1 MTFTTGNILLI
12 GAILLMAGILI
23 QKPGYRFGIPALLLF
38 LVVGMVFGCDGLGVE
53 FNDVRGAQFVGM
65 VALSIILFAGG
76 LGTRIKDIRPVFVPG
91 IVLSTVGVLLT
102 TIITGVFVWWIS
114 GFSWTSIHFA
124 ILPSMLL
131 AATMSSTDSASVF
144 GILGAHKIN
153 LKHSLRPTLELESGS
168 NDPMA
173 YLITTMLVDVLVSGD
188 SFTTVSLVRMFLVQ
202 FSVGSLLGYAFG
214 RLGVWMLNR
223 LNLDNRALYPIMAVA
238 ICFLTFSLTD
248 SLGGNGY
255 LAIYVT
261 GIVIGNEKI
270 SFRRETITFI
280 DGLSW
285 LCQIVM
291 FLMLGLL
298 VNPFEMWQV
307 AGMALLIGVF
317 MIMVARPVSV
327 FLSLIPFKNIPFKA
341 KVFTSWVGLR
351 GAVPILFATYPVVAG
366 LEDHYTI
373 FNIVFFITILSL
385 LVQGTTITSIAQWL
399 NLDEPLANDVSDFGV
414 EIPED
419 SGSSLKELD
428 VTADML
434 QRGCLV
440 RDLRLPQGQLVMMV
454 KRDKDLLVPNGQLK
468 LHEGDR
474 LLIIR
479 EQREDAKP
487 TMQ

>member
-12 GAILLMAGILI
+12 GAVLLMAGILI

-38 LVVGMVFGCDGLGVE
+38 LVVGMIFGCDGLGVQ
-53 FNDVRGAQFVGM
+53 FDDVRGAQFVGM
-65 VALSIILFAGG
+65 VSLSIILFAGG
-76 LGTRIKDIRPVFVPG
+76 LGTRIKDIKPILAPG

-102 TIITGVFVWWIS
+102 TAITGIFVWWIS
-114 GFSWTSIHFA
+114 GLSWTSIHFA
-124 ILPSMLL
+124 LLPSMLL

-144 GILGAHKIN
+144 GILGAQKMN
-153 LKHSLRPTLELESGS
+153 LKHNLRPTLELESGS

-173 YLITTMLVDVLVSGD
+173 YLITTMLVDVLVTGD
-188 SFTTVSLVRMFLVQ
+188 SVTVVSLLRIFLVQ
-202 FSVGSLLGYAFG
+202 FVLGALLGFAFG

-248 SLGGNGY
+248 TLGGNGY

-261 GIVIGNEKI
+261 GIVIGNEKV

-298 VNPFEMWQV
+298 VNPLEMWQV
-307 AGMALLIGVF
+307 AGMALLIGLF
-317 MIMVARPVSV
+317 MIVVARPISV
-327 FLSLIPFKNIPFKA
+327 FFSLIPFSNIPFRG
-341 KVFTSWVGLR
+341 KVFISWVGLR

-385 LVQGTTITSIAQWL
+385 LVQGTTITSMAQYL
-399 NLDEPLANDVSDFGV
+399 KLSEPLLNDVSDFGV

-419 SGSSLKELD
+419 SGSSLKDLY
-428 VTADML
+428 VTSTML
-434 QRGCLV
+434 EKGSFV
-440 RDLRLPQGQLVMMV
+440 RDLHLPQGQLVIMV
-454 KRDKDLLVPNGQLK
+454 KRDNELLVPNGQLE
-468 LHEGDR
+468 LREGDH
-474 LLIIR
+474 LLIIQ
-479 EQREDAKP
+479 ETKQ
-487 TMQ
+487 

>member
-1 MTFTTGNILLI
+1 MIFTTGNILLI
-12 GAILLMAGILI
+12 GAVLLMAGILI

-38 LVVGMVFGCDGLGVE
+38 LVVGMIFGCDGLGVQ
-53 FNDVRGAQFVGM
+53 FDDVRGAQFVGM
-65 VALSIILFAGG
+65 VSLSIILFAGG
-76 LGTRIKDIRPVFVPG
+76 LGTRIKDIKPILAPG
-91 IVLSTVGVLLT
+91 IVLSTAGVLLT
-102 TIITGVFVWWIS
+102 TAITGIFVWWIS
-114 GFSWTSIHFA
+114 GLSWTSIHFA
-124 ILPSMLL
+124 LLPSMLL

-144 GILGAHKIN
+144 GILGAQKMN
-153 LKHSLRPTLELESGS
+153 LKHNLRPTLELESGS

-173 YLITTMLVDVLVSGD
+173 YLITTMLVDVLVTGD
-188 SFTTVSLVRMFLVQ
+188 SVTVVSLLRIFLVQ
-202 FSVGSLLGYAFG
+202 FVLGALLGFAFG

-248 SLGGNGY
+248 TFGGNGY

-261 GIVIGNEKI
+261 GIVIGNEKV

-298 VNPFEMWQV
+298 VNPLEMWQV
-307 AGMALLIGVF
+307 AGMALLIGLF
-317 MIMVARPVSV
+317 MIVVARPISV
-327 FLSLIPFKNIPFKA
+327 FLSLIPFKNIPFKGKA
-341 KVFTSWVGLR
+341 FISWVGLR

-385 LVQGTTITSIAQWL
+385 LVQGTTITSMAQYL
-399 NLDEPLANDVSDFGV
+399 KLSEPLLNDVSDFGV

-419 SGSSLKELD
+419 SGSSLKDLY
-428 VTADML
+428 VTATML
-434 QRGCLV
+434 EKGCFV
-440 RDLRLPQGQLVMMV
+440 RDLHLPQGQLVMMV
-454 KRDKDLLVPNGQLK
+454 KRDKELLVPNGQLE
-468 LHEGDR
+468 LLEGDH
-474 LLIIR
+474 LLIIQ
-479 EQREDAKP
+479 EKKDNSDK
-487 TMQ
+487 

>member
-12 GAILLMAGILI
+12 GAVLLMAGILI

-38 LVVGMVFGCDGLGVE
+38 LVVGMIFGCDGLGVQ
-53 FNDVRGAQFVGM
+53 FDDVRGAQFVGM
-65 VALSIILFAGG
+65 MSLSIILFAGG
-76 LGTRIKDIRPVFVPG
+76 LGTRIKDIKPILAPG

-102 TIITGVFVWWIS
+102 TAITGIFVWWIS
-114 GFSWTSIHFA
+114 GLSWTSIHFA
-124 ILPSMLL
+124 LLPSMLL

-144 GILGAHKIN
+144 GILGAQKMN
-153 LKHSLRPTLELESGS
+153 LKHNLRPTLELESGS

-173 YLITTMLVDVLVSGD
+173 YLITAMLVDVLVTGD
-188 SFTTVSLVRMFLVQ
+188 SVTVVSLLRIFLVQ
-202 FSVGSLLGYAFG
+202 FVLGALLGFAFG

-248 SLGGNGY
+248 TLGGNGY

-261 GIVIGNEKI
+261 GIVIGNEKV

-298 VNPFEMWQV
+298 VNPLEMWQV
-307 AGMALLIGVF
+307 AGMALLIGLFIIV
-317 MIMVARPVSV
+317 VARPISV
-327 FLSLIPFKNIPFKA
+327 FFSLIPFSNIPFKG
-341 KVFTSWVGLR
+341 KVFISWVGLR

-366 LEDHYTI
+366 LEDHHTI

-385 LVQGTTITSIAQWL
+385 LVQGTTIKSMAQYL
-399 NLDEPLANDVSDFGV
+399 KLSEPLLNDVSDFGV

-419 SGSSLKELD
+419 SGSSLKDLY
-428 VTADML
+428 VTSTML
-434 QRGCLV
+434 EKGSFV
-440 RDLRLPQGQLVMMV
+440 RDLHLPQGQLVMMV
-454 KRDKDLLVPNGQLK
+454 KRDNELLVPNGQLE
-468 LHEGDR
+468 LREGDH
-474 LLIIR
+474 LLIIQ
-479 EQREDAKP
+479 ETKQ
-487 TMQ
+487 

>member
-12 GAILLMAGILI
+12 GAVLLMAGILI

-38 LVVGMVFGCDGLGVE
+38 LVVGMIFGCDGLGVQ
-53 FNDVRGAQFVGM
+53 FDDVRGAQFVGM
-65 VALSIILFAGG
+65 VSLSIILFAGG
-76 LGTRIKDIRPVFVPG
+76 LGTRIKDIKPILAPG

-102 TIITGVFVWWIS
+102 TAITGIFVWWIS
-114 GFSWTSIHFA
+114 GLSWTSIHFA
-124 ILPSMLL
+124 LLPSMLL

-144 GILGAHKIN
+144 GILGAQKMN
-153 LKHSLRPTLELESGS
+153 LKHNLRPTLELESGS

-173 YLITTMLVDVLVSGD
+173 YLITTMLVDVLVTGD
-188 SFTTVSLVRMFLVQ
+188 SVTVVSLLRIFLVQ
-202 FSVGSLLGYAFG
+202 FVLGALLGFAFG

-248 SLGGNGY
+248 TLGGNGY

-261 GIVIGNEKI
+261 GIVIGNEKV

-298 VNPFEMWQV
+298 VNPLEMWQV
-307 AGMALLIGVF
+307 AGMALLIGLF
-317 MIMVARPVSV
+317 MIVVARPISV
-327 FLSLIPFKNIPFKA
+327 FFSLIPFSNIPFKG
-341 KVFTSWVGLR
+341 KVFISWVGLR

-366 LEDHYTI
+366 LEDHHTI

-385 LVQGTTITSIAQWL
+385 LVQGTTIKSMAQYL
-399 NLDEPLANDVSDFGV
+399 KLSEPLLNDVSDFGV

-419 SGSSLKELD
+419 SGSSLKDLY
-428 VTADML
+428 VTSTML
-434 QRGCLV
+434 EKGSFV
-440 RDLRLPQGQLVMMV
+440 RDLHLPQGQLVMMV
-454 KRDKDLLVPNGQLK
+454 KRDNELLVPNGQLE
-468 LHEGDR
+468 LREGDH
-474 LLIIR
+474 LLIIQ
-479 EQREDAKP
+479 ETKQ
-487 TMQ
+487 

>member
-12 GAILLMAGILI
+12 GAVLLMAGILI

-38 LVVGMVFGCDGLGVE
+38 LVVGMIFGCDGLGVQ
-53 FNDVRGAQFVGM
+53 FDDVRGAQFVGM
-65 VALSIILFAGG
+65 VSLSIILFAGG
-76 LGTRIKDIRPVFVPG
+76 LGTRIKDIKPILAPG

-102 TIITGVFVWWIS
+102 TAITGIFVWWIS
-114 GFSWTSIHFA
+114 GLSWTSIHFA
-124 ILPSMLL
+124 LLPSMLL

-144 GILGAHKIN
+144 GILGAQKMN
-153 LKHSLRPTLELESGS
+153 LKHNLRPTLELESGS

-173 YLITTMLVDVLVSGD
+173 YLITTMLVDVLVTGD
-188 SFTTVSLVRMFLVQ
+188 SVTVVSLLRIFLVQ
-202 FSVGSLLGYAFG
+202 FVLGALLGFAFG

-248 SLGGNGY
+248 TLGGNGY

-261 GIVIGNEKI
+261 GIVIGNEKV

-298 VNPFEMWQV
+298 VNPLEMWQV
-307 AGMALLIGVF
+307 AGMALLIGLF
-317 MIMVARPVSV
+317 MIVVARPISV
-327 FLSLIPFKNIPFKA
+327 FFSLIPFKNIPFKG
-341 KVFTSWVGLR
+341 KVFISWVGLR

-385 LVQGTTITSIAQWL
+385 LVQGTTITSMAQYL
-399 NLDEPLANDVSDFGV
+399 KLSEPLLNDVSDFGV

-419 SGSSLKELD
+419 SGSSLKDLY
-428 VTADML
+428 VTATML
-434 QRGCLV
+434 EKGSFV
-440 RDLRLPQGQLVMMV
+440 RDLHLPQGQLVMMV
-454 KRDKDLLVPNGQLK
+454 KRDKELLVPNGQLE
-468 LHEGDR
+468 LLEGDH
-474 LLIIR
+474 LLIIQ
-479 EQREDAKP
+479 ETKQ
-487 TMQ
+487 

>member
-1 MTFTTGNILLI
+1 MIFTTGNILLI
-12 GAILLMAGILI
+12 GAVLLMAGILI

-38 LVVGMVFGCDGLGVE
+38 LVVGMIFGCDGLGVQ
-53 FNDVRGAQFVGM
+53 FDDVRGAQFVGM
-65 VALSIILFAGG
+65 VSLSIILFAGG
-76 LGTRIKDIRPVFVPG
+76 LGTRIKDIKPILAPG
-91 IVLSTVGVLLT
+91 IVLSTAGVLLT
-102 TIITGVFVWWIS
+102 TAITGIFVWWIS
-114 GFSWTSIHFA
+114 GLSWTSIHFA
-124 ILPSMLL
+124 LLPSMLL

-144 GILGAHKIN
+144 GILGAQKMN
-153 LKHSLRPTLELESGS
+153 LKHNLRPTLELESGS

-173 YLITTMLVDVLVSGD
+173 YLITTMLVDVLVTGD
-188 SFTTVSLVRMFLVQ
+188 SVTVVSLLRIFLVQ
-202 FSVGSLLGYAFG
+202 FVLGALLGFAFG

-248 SLGGNGY
+248 TLGGNGY

-261 GIVIGNEKI
+261 GIVIGNEKV

-298 VNPFEMWQV
+298 VNPLEMWQV
-307 AGMALLIGVF
+307 AGMALLIGLF
-317 MIMVARPVSV
+317 MIVVARPISV
-327 FLSLIPFKNIPFKA
+327 FLSLIPFKNIPFKGKA
-341 KVFTSWVGLR
+341 FISWVGLR

-385 LVQGTTITSIAQWL
+385 LVQGTTITSMAQYL
-399 NLDEPLANDVSDFGV
+399 KLSEPLLNDVSDFGV

-419 SGSSLKELD
+419 SGSSLKDLY
-428 VTADML
+428 VTATML
-434 QRGCLV
+434 EKGCFV
-440 RDLRLPQGQLVMMV
+440 RDLHLPQGQLVMMV
-454 KRDKDLLVPNGQLK
+454 KRDNELLVPNGQLE
-468 LHEGDR
+468 LLEGDH
-474 LLIIR
+474 LLIIQ
-479 EQREDAKP
+479 EKKDNSDK
-487 TMQ
+487 

>member
-12 GAILLMAGILI
+12 GAVLLMAGILI

-38 LVVGMVFGCDGLGVE
+38 LVVGMIFGCDGLGVQ
-53 FNDVRGAQFVGM
+53 FDDVRGAQFVGM
-65 VALSIILFAGG
+65 VSLSIILFAGG
-76 LGTRIKDIRPVFVPG
+76 LGTRIKDIKPILAPG

-102 TIITGVFVWWIS
+102 TAITGIFVWWIS
-114 GFSWTSIHFA
+114 GLSWTSIHFA
-124 ILPSMLL
+124 LLPSMLL

-144 GILGAHKIN
+144 GILGAQKMN
-153 LKHSLRPTLELESGS
+153 LKHNLRPTLELESGS

-173 YLITTMLVDVLVSGD
+173 YLITTMLVDVLVTGD
-188 SFTTVSLVRMFLVQ
+188 SVTVVSLLRIFLVQ
-202 FSVGSLLGYAFG
+202 FVLGALLGFAFG

-248 SLGGNGY
+248 TLGGNGY

-261 GIVIGNEKI
+261 GIVIGNEKV

-298 VNPFEMWQV
+298 VNPLEMWQV
-307 AGMALLIGVF
+307 AGMALLIGLF
-317 MIMVARPVSV
+317 MIVVARPISV
-327 FLSLIPFKNIPFKA
+327 FFSLIPFSNIPFKG
-341 KVFTSWVGLR
+341 KVFISWVGLR

-366 LEDHYTI
+366 LEDHHTI

-385 LVQGTTITSIAQWL
+385 LDQGTTIKSMAQYL
-399 NLDEPLANDVSDFGV
+399 KLSEPLLNAVSDFGV

-419 SGSSLKELD
+419 SGSSLKDLY
-428 VTADML
+428 VTATML
-434 QRGCLV
+434 EKGCFV
-440 RDLRLPQGQLVMMV
+440 RDLHLPQGQLVMMV
-454 KRDKDLLVPNGQLK
+454 KRDNELLVPNGQLE
-468 LHEGDR
+468 LREGDH
-474 LLIIR
+474 LLIIQ
-479 EQREDAKP
+479 ETKQ
-487 TMQ
+487 

>member
-12 GAILLMAGILI
+12 GAVLLMAGILI

-38 LVVGMVFGCDGLGVE
+38 LVVGMIFGCDGLGVQ
-53 FNDVRGAQFVGM
+53 FDDVRGAQFVGM
-65 VALSIILFAGG
+65 VSLSIILFAGG
-76 LGTRIKDIRPVFVPG
+76 LGTRIKDIKPILAPG

-102 TIITGVFVWWIS
+102 TAITGIFVWWIS
-114 GFSWTSIHFA
+114 GLSWTSIHFA
-124 ILPSMLL
+124 LLPSMLL

-144 GILGAHKIN
+144 GILGAQKMN
-153 LKHSLRPTLELESGS
+153 LKHNLRPTLELESGS

-173 YLITTMLVDVLVSGD
+173 YLITTMLVDVLVTGD
-188 SFTTVSLVRMFLVQ
+188 SVTVVSLLRIFLVQ
-202 FSVGSLLGYAFG
+202 FVLGALLGFAFG

-248 SLGGNGY
+248 TLGGNGY

-261 GIVIGNEKI
+261 GIVIGNEKV

-298 VNPFEMWQV
+298 VNPLEMWQV
-307 AGMALLIGVF
+307 AGMALLIGLF
-317 MIMVARPVSV
+317 MIVVARPISV
-327 FLSLIPFKNIPFKA
+327 FFSLIPFSNIPFKG
-341 KVFTSWVGLR
+341 KVFISWVGLR

-366 LEDHYTI
+366 LEDHHTI

-385 LVQGTTITSIAQWL
+385 LVQGTTITSMAQYL
-399 NLDEPLANDVSDFGV
+399 KLSEPLLNDVSDFGV

-419 SGSSLKELD
+419 SGSSLKDLY
-428 VTADML
+428 VTATML
-434 QRGCLV
+434 EKGSFV
-440 RDLRLPQGQLVMMV
+440 RDLHLPQGQLVMMV
-454 KRDKDLLVPNGQLK
+454 KRDNELLVPNGQLE
-468 LHEGDR
+468 LREGDH
-474 LLIIR
+474 LLIIQ
-479 EQREDAKP
+479 ETKQ
-487 TMQ
+487 

>member
-1 MTFTTGNILLI
+1 MIFTTGNILLI
-12 GAILLMAGILI
+12 GAVLLMAGILI

-38 LVVGMVFGCDGLGVE
+38 LVVGMIFGCDGLGVQ
-53 FNDVRGAQFVGM
+53 FDDVRGAQFVGM
-65 VALSIILFAGG
+65 VSLSIILFAGG
-76 LGTRIKDIRPVFVPG
+76 LGTRIKDIKPILAPG
-91 IVLSTVGVLLT
+91 IVLSTAGVLLT
-102 TIITGVFVWWIS
+102 TAITGIFVWWIS
-114 GFSWTSIHFA
+114 GLSWTSIHFA
-124 ILPSMLL
+124 LLPSMLL

-144 GILGAHKIN
+144 GILGAQKMN
-153 LKHSLRPTLELESGS
+153 LKHNLRPTLELESGS

-173 YLITTMLVDVLVSGD
+173 YLITTMLVDVLVIGD
-188 SFTTVSLVRMFLVQ
+188 SVTVVSLLRIFLVQ
-202 FSVGSLLGYAFG
+202 FVLGALLGFAFG

-248 SLGGNGY
+248 TLGGNGY

-261 GIVIGNEKI
+261 GIVIGNEKV

-298 VNPFEMWQV
+298 VNPLEMWQV
-307 AGMALLIGVF
+307 AGMALLIGLF
-317 MIMVARPVSV
+317 MIVVARPISV
-327 FLSLIPFKNIPFKA
+327 FFSLIPFKNIPFKGKA
-341 KVFTSWVGLR
+341 FISWVGLR

-385 LVQGTTITSIAQWL
+385 LVQGTTITSMAQYL
-399 NLDEPLANDVSDFGV
+399 KLSEPLLNDVSDFGV

-419 SGSSLKELD
+419 SGSSLKDLY
-428 VTADML
+428 VTATML
-434 QRGCLV
+434 EKGCFV
-440 RDLRLPQGQLVMMV
+440 RDLHLPQGQLVMMV
-454 KRDKDLLVPNGQLK
+454 KRDKELLVPNGQLE
-468 LHEGDR
+468 LLEGDH
-474 LLIIR
+474 LLIIQ
-479 EQREDAKP
+479 EKKDNSDK
-487 TMQ
+487 

>member
-1 MTFTTGNILLI
+1 MIFTTGNILLI
-12 GAILLMAGILI
+12 GAVLLMAGILI

-38 LVVGMVFGCDGLGVE
+38 LVVGMIFGCDGLGVQ
-53 FNDVRGAQFVGM
+53 FDDVRGAQFVGM
-65 VALSIILFAGG
+65 VSLSIILFAGG
-76 LGTRIKDIRPVFVPG
+76 LGTRIKDIKPILAPG

-102 TIITGVFVWWIS
+102 TAITGIFVWWIS
-114 GFSWTSIHFA
+114 GLSWTSIHFA
-124 ILPSMLL
+124 LLPSILL

-144 GILGAHKIN
+144 GILGAQKMN
-153 LKHSLRPTLELESGS
+153 LKHNLRPTLELESGS

-173 YLITTMLVDVLVSGD
+173 YLITTMLVDVLVTGD
-188 SFTTVSLVRMFLVQ
+188 SVTVVSLLRIFLVQ
-202 FSVGSLLGYAFG
+202 FVLGALLGFAFG

-248 SLGGNGY
+248 TLGGNGY

-261 GIVIGNEKI
+261 GIVIGNEKV

-298 VNPFEMWQV
+298 VNPLEMWQV
-307 AGMALLIGVF
+307 AGMALLIGLF
-317 MIMVARPVSV
+317 MIVVARPISV
-327 FLSLIPFKNIPFKA
+327 FFSLIPFSNIPFKG
-341 KVFTSWVGLR
+341 KVFISWVGLR

-366 LEDHYTI
+366 LEDHHTI

-385 LVQGTTITSIAQWL
+385 LVQGTTITSMAQYL
-399 NLDEPLANDVSDFGV
+399 KLSEPLLNDVSDFGV

-419 SGSSLKELD
+419 SGSSLKDLY
-428 VTADML
+428 VTSTML
-434 QRGCLV
+434 EKGSFV
-440 RDLRLPQGQLVMMV
+440 RDLHLPQGQLVMMV
-454 KRDKDLLVPNGQLK
+454 KRDNELLVPNGQLE
-468 LHEGDR
+468 LREGDH
-474 LLIIR
+474 LLIIQ
-479 EQREDAKP
+479 ETKQ
-487 TMQ
+487 

>member
-12 GAILLMAGILI
+12 GAVLLMAGILI

-38 LVVGMVFGCDGLGVE
+38 LVVGMIFGCDGLGVQ
-53 FNDVRGAQFVGM
+53 FDDVRGAQFVGM
-65 VALSIILFAGG
+65 VSLSIILFAGG
-76 LGTRIKDIRPVFVPG
+76 LGTRIKDIKPILAPG

-102 TIITGVFVWWIS
+102 TAITGIFVWWIS
-114 GFSWTSIHFA
+114 GLSWTSIHFA
-124 ILPSMLL
+124 LLPSMLL

-144 GILGAHKIN
+144 GILGAQKMN
-153 LKHSLRPTLELESGS
+153 LKHNLRPTLELESGS

-173 YLITTMLVDVLVSGD
+173 YLITTMLVDVLVTGD
-188 SFTTVSLVRMFLVQ
+188 SVTVVSLLRIFLVQ
-202 FSVGSLLGYAFG
+202 FVLGALLGFAFG

-248 SLGGNGY
+248 TLGGNGY

-261 GIVIGNEKI
+261 GIVIGNEKV

-298 VNPFEMWQV
+298 VNPLEMWQV
-307 AGMALLIGVF
+307 AGMALLIGLF
-317 MIMVARPVSV
+317 MIVVARPISV
-327 FLSLIPFKNIPFKA
+327 FFSLIPFSNIPFKG
-341 KVFTSWVGLR
+341 KVFISWVGLR

-366 LEDHYTI
+366 LEDHHTI

-385 LVQGTTITSIAQWL
+385 LVQGTTIKSMAQYL
-399 NLDEPLANDVSDFGV
+399 KLSEPLLNDVSDFGV

-419 SGSSLKELD
+419 SGSSLKDLY
-428 VTADML
+428 VTATML
-434 QRGCLV
+434 EKGCFV
-440 RDLRLPQGQLVMMV
+440 RDLHLPQGQLVMMV
-454 KRDKDLLVPNGQLK
+454 KRDNELLVPNGQLE
-468 LHEGDR
+468 LREGDH
-474 LLIIR
+474 LLIIQ
-479 EQREDAKP
+479 ETKQ
-487 TMQ
+487 

>member
-12 GAILLMAGILI
+12 GAVLLMAGILI

-38 LVVGMVFGCDGLGVE
+38 LVVGMIFGCDGLGVQ
-53 FNDVRGAQFVGM
+53 FDDVRGAQFVGM
-65 VALSIILFAGG
+65 VSLSIILFAGG
-76 LGTRIKDIRPVFVPG
+76 LGTRIKDIKPILAPG

-102 TIITGVFVWWIS
+102 TAITGIFVWWIS
-114 GFSWTSIHFA
+114 GLSWTSIHFA
-124 ILPSMLL
+124 LLPSMLL

-144 GILGAHKIN
+144 GILGAQKMN
-153 LKHSLRPTLELESGS
+153 LKHNLRPTLELESGS

-173 YLITTMLVDVLVSGD
+173 YLITTMLVDVLVTGD
-188 SFTTVSLVRMFLVQ
+188 SVTVVSLLRIFLVQ
-202 FSVGSLLGYAFG
+202 FVLGALLGFAFG

-248 SLGGNGY
+248 TLGGNGY

-261 GIVIGNEKI
+261 GIVIGNEKV

-298 VNPFEMWQV
+298 VNPLEMWQV
-307 AGMALLIGVF
+307 AGMALLIGLF
-317 MIMVARPVSV
+317 MIVVARPISV
-327 FLSLIPFKNIPFKA
+327 FFSLIPFKNIPFKG
-341 KVFTSWVGLR
+341 KVFISWVGLR

-385 LVQGTTITSIAQWL
+385 LVQGTTITSMAQYL
-399 NLDEPLANDVSDFGV
+399 KLSEPLLNDVSDFGV

-419 SGSSLKELD
+419 SGSSLKDLY
-428 VTADML
+428 VTSTML
-434 QRGCLV
+434 EKGSFV
-440 RDLRLPQGQLVMMV
+440 RDLHLPQGQLVMMV
-454 KRDKDLLVPNGQLK
+454 KRDNELLVPNGQLE
-468 LHEGDR
+468 LREGDH
-474 LLIIR
+474 LLIIQ
-479 EQREDAKP
+479 ETKQ
-487 TMQ
+487 

>member
-12 GAILLMAGILI
+12 GAVLLMAGILI

-38 LVVGMVFGCDGLGVE
+38 LVVGMIFGCDGLGVQ
-53 FNDVRGAQFVGM
+53 FDDVRGAQFVGM
-65 VALSIILFAGG
+65 VSLSIILFAGG
-76 LGTRIKDIRPVFVPG
+76 LGTRIKDIKPILAPG

-102 TIITGVFVWWIS
+102 TAITGIFVWWIS
-114 GFSWTSIHFA
+114 GLSWTSIHVA
-124 ILPSMLL
+124 LLPSMLL

-144 GILGAHKIN
+144 GILGAQKMN
-153 LKHSLRPTLELESGS
+153 LRHNLRPTLELESGS

-173 YLITTMLVDVLVSGD
+173 YLITTMLVDVLVTGD
-188 SFTTVSLVRMFLVQ
+188 SVTVVSLLRIFLVQ
-202 FSVGSLLGYAFG
+202 FVLGALLGFAFG

-248 SLGGNGY
+248 TLGGNGY

-261 GIVIGNEKI
+261 GIVIGNEKV

-298 VNPFEMWQV
+298 VNPLEMWQV
-307 AGMALLIGVF
+307 AGMALLIGLF
-317 MIMVARPVSV
+317 MIVVARPISV
-327 FLSLIPFKNIPFKA
+327 FFSLIPFSNIPFKGQ
-341 KVFTSWVGLR
+341 VFISWVGLR

-366 LEDHYTI
+366 LEDHHTI

-385 LVQGTTITSIAQWL
+385 LVQGTTITSMAQYL
-399 NLDEPLANDVSDFGV
+399 KLSEPLLNDVSDFGV

-419 SGSSLKELD
+419 SGSSLKDLY
-428 VTADML
+428 VTATML
-434 QRGCLV
+434 EKGSFV
-440 RDLRLPQGQLVMMV
+440 RDLHLPQGQLVMMV
-454 KRDKDLLVPNGQLK
+454 KRDNELLVPNGQLE
-468 LHEGDR
+468 LREGDH
-474 LLIIR
+474 LLIIQ
-479 EQREDAKP
+479 ETKQ
-487 TMQ
+487 

>member
-12 GAILLMAGILI
+12 GAVLLMAGILI

-38 LVVGMVFGCDGLGVE
+38 LVVGMIFGCDGLGVQ
-53 FNDVRGAQFVGM
+53 FDDVRGAQFVGM
-65 VALSIILFAGG
+65 VSLSIILFAGG
-76 LGTRIKDIRPVFVPG
+76 LGTRIKDIKPILAHG

-102 TIITGVFVWWIS
+102 TAITGIFVWWIS
-114 GFSWTSIHFA
+114 GLSWTSIHFA
-124 ILPSMLL
+124 LLPSMLL

-144 GILGAHKIN
+144 GILGAQKMN
-153 LKHSLRPTLELESGS
+153 LKHNLRPTLELESGS

-173 YLITTMLVDVLVSGD
+173 YLITTMLVDVLVTGD
-188 SFTTVSLVRMFLVQ
+188 SVTVVSLLRIFLVQ
-202 FSVGSLLGYAFG
+202 FVLGALLGFAFG

-248 SLGGNGY
+248 TLGGNGY

-261 GIVIGNEKI
+261 GIVIGNEKV

-298 VNPFEMWQV
+298 VNPLEMWQV
-307 AGMALLIGVF
+307 AGMALLIGLF
-317 MIMVARPVSV
+317 MIVVARPISV
-327 FLSLIPFKNIPFKA
+327 FFSLIPFSNIPFKG
-341 KVFTSWVGLR
+341 KVFISWVGLR

-366 LEDHYTI
+366 LEDHHTI

-385 LVQGTTITSIAQWL
+385 LVQGTTITSMAQYL
-399 NLDEPLANDVSDFGV
+399 KLSEPLLNDVSDFGV

-419 SGSSLKELD
+419 SGSSLKDLY
-428 VTADML
+428 VTATML
-434 QRGCLV
+434 EKGCFV
-440 RDLRLPQGQLVMMV
+440 RDLHLPQGQLVMMV
-454 KRDKDLLVPNGQLK
+454 KRDNELLVPNGQLE
-468 LHEGDR
+468 LREGDH
-474 LLIIR
+474 LLIIQ
-479 EQREDAKP
+479 ETKQ
-487 TMQ
+487 

>member
-12 GAILLMAGILI
+12 GAVLLMAGILI

-38 LVVGMVFGCDGLGVE
+38 LVVGMIFGCDGLGVQ
-53 FNDVRGAQFVGM
+53 FDDVRGAQFVGM
-65 VALSIILFAGG
+65 VSLSIILFAGG
-76 LGTRIKDIRPVFVPG
+76 LGTRIKDIKPILAPG

-102 TIITGVFVWWIS
+102 TAITGIFVWWIS
-114 GFSWTSIHFA
+114 GLSWTSIHFA
-124 ILPSMLL
+124 LLPSMLL

-144 GILGAHKIN
+144 GILGAQKMN
-153 LKHSLRPTLELESGS
+153 LRHNLRPTLELESGS

-173 YLITTMLVDVLVSGD
+173 YLITTMLVDVLVTGD
-188 SFTTVSLVRMFLVQ
+188 SVTVVSLLRIFLVQ
-202 FSVGSLLGYAFG
+202 FVLGALFGFAFG

-248 SLGGNGY
+248 TLGGNGY

-261 GIVIGNEKI
+261 GIVIGNEKV

-298 VNPFEMWQV
+298 VNPLEMWQV
-307 AGMALLIGVF
+307 AGMALLIGLF
-317 MIMVARPVSV
+317 MIVVARPISV
-327 FLSLIPFKNIPFKA
+327 FFSLIPFSNIPFKG
-341 KVFTSWVGLR
+341 KVFISWVGLR

-366 LEDHYTI
+366 LEDHHTI

-385 LVQGTTITSIAQWL
+385 LVQGTTITSMAQYL
-399 NLDEPLANDVSDFGV
+399 KLSEPLLNDVSDFGV

-419 SGSSLKELD
+419 SGSSLKDLY
-428 VTADML
+428 VTSTML
-434 QRGCLV
+434 EKGSFV
-440 RDLRLPQGQLVMMV
+440 RDLHLPQGQLVMMV
-454 KRDKDLLVPNGQLK
+454 KRDNELLVPNGQLE
-468 LHEGDR
+468 LREGDH
-474 LLIIR
+474 LLIIQ
-479 EQREDAKP
+479 ETKQ
-487 TMQ
+487 

>member
-1 MTFTTGNILLI
+1 MIFTTGNILLI
-12 GAILLMAGILI
+12 GAVLLMAGILI

-38 LVVGMVFGCDGLGVE
+38 LVVGMIFGCDGLGVQ
-53 FNDVRGAQFVGM
+53 FDDVRGAQFVGM
-65 VALSIILFAGG
+65 VSLSIILFAGG
-76 LGTRIKDIRPVFVPG
+76 LGTRIKDIKPILSPG

-102 TIITGVFVWWIS
+102 TAITGIFVWWIS
-114 GFSWTSIHFA
+114 GLSWTSIHFA
-124 ILPSMLL
+124 LLPSMLL

-144 GILGAHKIN
+144 GILGAQKMN
-153 LKHSLRPTLELESGS
+153 LKHNLRPTLELESGS

-173 YLITTMLVDVLVSGD
+173 YLITTMLVDVLVTGD
-188 SFTTVSLVRMFLVQ
+188 SVTVVSLLRIFLVQ
-202 FSVGSLLGYAFG
+202 FVLGALLGFAFG

-248 SLGGNGY
+248 TLGGNGY

-261 GIVIGNEKI
+261 GIVIGNEKV

-298 VNPFEMWQV
+298 VNPLEMWQV
-307 AGMALLIGVF
+307 AGMALLIGLF
-317 MIMVARPVSV
+317 MIVVARPISV
-327 FLSLIPFKNIPFKA
+327 FFSLIPFSNIPFKG
-341 KVFTSWVGLR
+341 KVFISWVGLR

-366 LEDHYTI
+366 LEDHHTI

-385 LVQGTTITSIAQWL
+385 LVQGTTITSMAQYL
-399 NLDEPLANDVSDFGV
+399 KLSEPLLNDVSDFGV

-419 SGSSLKELD
+419 SGSSLKDLY
-428 VTADML
+428 VTATML
-434 QRGCLV
+434 EKGCFV
-440 RDLRLPQGQLVMMV
+440 RDLHLPQGQLVMMV
-454 KRDKDLLVPNGQLK
+454 KRDKELLVPNGQLE
-468 LHEGDR
+468 LLEGDH
-474 LLIIR
+474 LLIIQ
-479 EQREDAKP
+479 ETKQ
-487 TMQ
+487 

>member
-1 MTFTTGNILLI
+1 MIFTTGNILLI
-12 GAILLMAGILI
+12 GAVLLMAGILI

-38 LVVGMVFGCDGLGVE
+38 LVVGMIFGCDGLGVQ
-53 FNDVRGAQFVGM
+53 FADVRGAQFVGM
-65 VALSIILFAGG
+65 VSLSIILFAGG
-76 LGTRIKDIRPVFVPG
+76 LGTRIKDIKPILAPG

-102 TIITGVFVWWIS
+102 TAITGIFVWWIS
-114 GFSWTSIHFA
+114 GLSWTSIHFA
-124 ILPSMLL
+124 LLPSMLL

-144 GILGAHKIN
+144 GILGAQKMN
-153 LKHSLRPTLELESGS
+153 LKHNLRPTLELESGS

-173 YLITTMLVDVLVSGD
+173 YLITTMLVDVLVTGD
-188 SFTTVSLVRMFLVQ
+188 SVTVVSLLRIFLVQ
-202 FSVGSLLGYAFG
+202 FVLGALLGFAFG

-248 SLGGNGY
+248 TFGGNGY

-261 GIVIGNEKI
+261 GIVIGNEKV

-298 VNPFEMWQV
+298 VNPLEMWQV
-307 AGMALLIGVF
+307 AGMALLIGLF
-317 MIMVARPVSV
+317 MIVVARPISV
-327 FLSLIPFKNIPFKA
+327 FFSLIPFKNIPFKGKA
-341 KVFTSWVGLR
+341 FISWVGLR

-385 LVQGTTITSIAQWL
+385 LVQGTTITSMAQYL
-399 NLDEPLANDVSDFGV
+399 KLSEPLLNDVSDFGV

-419 SGSSLKELD
+419 SGSSLKDLY
-428 VTADML
+428 VTATML
-434 QRGCLV
+434 EKGCFV
-440 RDLRLPQGQLVMMV
+440 RDLHLPQGQLVMMV
-454 KRDKDLLVPNGQLK
+454 KRDKELLVPNGQLE
-468 LHEGDR
+468 LLEGDH
-474 LLIIR
+474 LLIIQ
-479 EQREDAKP
+479 EKKDNSDK
-487 TMQ
+487 

>member
-1 MTFTTGNILLI
+1 MIFTTGNILLI
-12 GAILLMAGILI
+12 GAVLLMAGILI

-38 LVVGMVFGCDGLGVE
+38 LVVGMIFGCDGLGVQ
-53 FNDVRGAQFVGM
+53 FDDVRGAQFVGM
-65 VALSIILFAGG
+65 VSLSIILFAGG
-76 LGTRIKDIRPVFVPG
+76 LGTRIKDIKPILAPG

-102 TIITGVFVWWIS
+102 TAITGILVWWIS
-114 GFSWTSIHFA
+114 GLSWTSIHFA
-124 ILPSMLL
+124 LLPSMLL

-144 GILGAHKIN
+144 GILGAQKMN
-153 LKHSLRPTLELESGS
+153 LKHNLRPTLELESGS

-173 YLITTMLVDVLVSGD
+173 YLITTMLVDVLVTGD
-188 SFTTVSLVRMFLVQ
+188 SVTVVSLLRIFLVQ
-202 FSVGSLLGYAFG
+202 FVLGALLGFAFG

-248 SLGGNGY
+248 TLGGNGY

-261 GIVIGNEKI
+261 GIVIGNEKV

-298 VNPFEMWQV
+298 VNPLEMWQV
-307 AGMALLIGVF
+307 AGMALLIGLF
-317 MIMVARPVSV
+317 MIVVARPISV
-327 FLSLIPFKNIPFKA
+327 FFSLIPFSNIPFKG
-341 KVFTSWVGLR
+341 KVFISWVGLR

-366 LEDHYTI
+366 LEDHHTI

-385 LVQGTTITSIAQWL
+385 LVQGTTITSMAQYL
-399 NLDEPLANDVSDFGV
+399 KLSEPLLNDVSDFGV

-419 SGSSLKELD
+419 SGSSLKDLY
-428 VTADML
+428 VTSTML
-434 QRGCLV
+434 EKGSFV
-440 RDLRLPQGQLVMMV
+440 RDLHLPQGQLVMMV
-454 KRDKDLLVPNGQLK
+454 KRDNELLVPNGQLE
-468 LHEGDR
+468 LREGDH
-474 LLIIR
+474 LLIIQ
-479 EQREDAKP
+479 ETKQ
-487 TMQ
+487 

>member
-12 GAILLMAGILI
+12 GAVLLMAGILI

-38 LVVGMVFGCDGLGVE
+38 LVVGMIFGCDGLGVQ
-53 FNDVRGAQFVGM
+53 FDDVRGAQFVGM
-65 VALSIILFAGG
+65 VSLSIILFAGG
-76 LGTRIKDIRPVFVPG
+76 LGTRIKDIKPILAPG

-102 TIITGVFVWWIS
+102 TAITGIFVWWIS
-114 GFSWTSIHFA
+114 GLSWTSIHFA
-124 ILPSMLL
+124 LLPSMLL

-144 GILGAHKIN
+144 GILGAQKMN
-153 LKHSLRPTLELESGS
+153 LKHNLRPTLELESGS

-173 YLITTMLVDVLVSGD
+173 YLITTMLVDVLVTGD
-188 SFTTVSLVRMFLVQ
+188 SVTVVSLLRIFLVQ
-202 FSVGSLLGYAFG
+202 FVLGALLGFAFG

-248 SLGGNGY
+248 TLGGNGY

-261 GIVIGNEKI
+261 GIVIGNEKV

-291 FLMLGLL
+291 FLLLGLL
-298 VNPFEMWQV
+298 VNPLELWQV
-307 AGMALLIGVF
+307 AGMALLIGLF
-317 MIMVARPVSV
+317 MIVVARPISV
-327 FLSLIPFKNIPFKA
+327 FFSLIPFSNIPFKG
-341 KVFTSWVGLR
+341 KVFISWVGLR

-385 LVQGTTITSIAQWL
+385 LVQGTTITSMAQYL
-399 NLDEPLANDVSDFGV
+399 KLSEPLLNDVSDFGV

-419 SGSSLKELD
+419 SGSSLKDLY
-428 VTADML
+428 VTATML
-434 QRGCLV
+434 EKGSFV
-440 RDLRLPQGQLVMMV
+440 RDLHLPQGQLVMMV
-454 KRDKDLLVPNGQLK
+454 KRDNELLVPNGQLE
-468 LHEGDR
+468 LREGDH
-474 LLIIR
+474 LLIIQ
-479 EQREDAKP
+479 ETKQ
-487 TMQ
+487 

>member
-12 GAILLMAGILI
+12 GAVLLMAGILI

-38 LVVGMVFGCDGLGVE
+38 LVVGMIFGCDGLGVQ
-53 FNDVRGAQFVGM
+53 FDDVRGAQFVGM
-65 VALSIILFAGG
+65 VSLSIILFAGG
-76 LGTRIKDIRPVFVPG
+76 LGTRIKDIKPILAPG

-102 TIITGVFVWWIS
+102 TAITGIFVWWIS
-114 GFSWTSIHFA
+114 GLSWTSIHFA
-124 ILPSMLL
+124 LLPSMLL

-144 GILGAHKIN
+144 GILGAQKMN
-153 LKHSLRPTLELESGS
+153 LKHNLRPTLELESGS

-173 YLITTMLVDVLVSGD
+173 YLITTMLVDVLVTGD
-188 SFTTVSLVRMFLVQ
+188 SVTVVSLLRIFLVQ
-202 FSVGSLLGYAFG
+202 FVLGALLGFAFG

-248 SLGGNGY
+248 TLGGNGY

-261 GIVIGNEKI
+261 GIVIGNEKV

-298 VNPFEMWQV
+298 VNPLEMWQV
-307 AGMALLIGVF
+307 AGMALLIGLF
-317 MIMVARPVSV
+317 MIVVARPISV
-327 FLSLIPFKNIPFKA
+327 FLSLIPFKNIPFKGKA
-341 KVFTSWVGLR
+341 FISWVGLR

-385 LVQGTTITSIAQWL
+385 LVQGTTITSMAQYL
-399 NLDEPLANDVSDFGV
+399 KLSEPLLNDVSDFGV

-419 SGSSLKELD
+419 SGSSLKDLY
-428 VTADML
+428 VTATML
-434 QRGCLV
+434 EKGCFV
-440 RDLRLPQGQLVMMV
+440 RDLHLPQGQLVMMV
-454 KRDKDLLVPNGQLK
+454 KRDNELLVPNGQLE
-468 LHEGDR
+468 LREGDH
-474 LLIIR
+474 LLIIQ
-479 EQREDAKP
+479 ETKQ
-487 TMQ
+487 

>member
-12 GAILLMAGILI
+12 GAVLLMAGILI

-38 LVVGMVFGCDGLGVE
+38 LVVGMIFGCDGLGVQ
-53 FNDVRGAQFVGM
+53 FDDVRGAQFVGM
-65 VALSIILFAGG
+65 VSLSIILFAGG
-76 LGTRIKDIRPVFVPG
+76 LGTRIKDIKPILSPG

-102 TIITGVFVWWIS
+102 TAITGIFVWWIS
-114 GFSWTSIHFA
+114 GLSWTSIHFA
-124 ILPSMLL
+124 LLPSMLL

-144 GILGAHKIN
+144 GILGAQKMN
-153 LKHSLRPTLELESGS
+153 LKHNLRPTLELESGS

-173 YLITTMLVDVLVSGD
+173 YLITTMLVDVLVTGD
-188 SFTTVSLVRMFLVQ
+188 SVTVVSLLRIFLVQ
-202 FSVGSLLGYAFG
+202 FVLGALLGFAFG

-248 SLGGNGY
+248 TLGGNGY

-261 GIVIGNEKI
+261 GIVIGNEKV

-298 VNPFEMWQV
+298 VNPLEMWQV
-307 AGMALLIGVF
+307 AGMALLIGLF
-317 MIMVARPVSV
+317 MIVVARPISV
-327 FLSLIPFKNIPFKA
+327 FFSLIPFSNIPFKG
-341 KVFTSWVGLR
+341 KVFISWVGLR

-366 LEDHYTI
+366 LEDHHTI

-385 LVQGTTITSIAQWL
+385 LVQGTTITSMAQYL
-399 NLDEPLANDVSDFGV
+399 KLSEPLLNDVSDFGV

-419 SGSSLKELD
+419 SGSSLKDLY
-428 VTADML
+428 VTSTML
-434 QRGCLV
+434 EKGSFV
-440 RDLRLPQGQLVMMV
+440 RDLHLPQGQLVMMV
-454 KRDKDLLVPNGQLK
+454 KRDNELLVPNGQLE
-468 LHEGDR
+468 LREGDH
-474 LLIIR
+474 LLIIQ
-479 EQREDAKP
+479 ETKQ
-487 TMQ
+487 

>member
-12 GAILLMAGILI
+12 GAVLLMAGILI

-38 LVVGMVFGCDGLGVE
+38 LVVGMIFGCDGLGVQ
-53 FNDVRGAQFVGM
+53 FDDVRGAQFVGM
-65 VALSIILFAGG
+65 VSLSIILFAGG
-76 LGTRIKDIRPVFVPG
+76 LGTRIKDIKPILAHG

-102 TIITGVFVWWIS
+102 TAITGIFVWWIS
-114 GFSWTSIHFA
+114 GLSWTSIHFA
-124 ILPSMLL
+124 LLPSMLL

-144 GILGAHKIN
+144 GILGAQKMN
-153 LKHSLRPTLELESGS
+153 LKHNLRPTLELESGS

-173 YLITTMLVDVLVSGD
+173 YLITTMLVDVLVTGD
-188 SFTTVSLVRMFLVQ
+188 SVTVVSLLRIFLVQ
-202 FSVGSLLGYAFG
+202 FVLGALLGFAFG

-248 SLGGNGY
+248 TLGGNGY

-261 GIVIGNEKI
+261 GIVIGNEKV

-298 VNPFEMWQV
+298 VNPLEMWQV
-307 AGMALLIGVF
+307 AGMALLIGLF
-317 MIMVARPVSV
+317 MIVVARPISV
-327 FLSLIPFKNIPFKA
+327 FFSLIPFSNIPFKG
-341 KVFTSWVGLR
+341 KVFISWVGLR

-366 LEDHYTI
+366 LEDHHTI

-385 LVQGTTITSIAQWL
+385 LVQGTTITSMAQYL
-399 NLDEPLANDVSDFGV
+399 KLSEPLLNDVSDFGV

-419 SGSSLKELD
+419 SGSSLKDLY
-428 VTADML
+428 VTSTML
-434 QRGCLV
+434 EKGSFV
-440 RDLRLPQGQLVMMV
+440 RDLHLPQGQLVMMV
-454 KRDKDLLVPNGQLK
+454 KRDNELLVPNGQLE
-468 LHEGDR
+468 LREGDH
-474 LLIIR
+474 LLIIQ
-479 EQREDAKP
+479 ETKQ
-487 TMQ
+487 

>member
-1 MTFTTGNILLI
+1 MIFTTGNILLI
-12 GAILLMAGILI
+12 GAVLLMAGILI

-38 LVVGMVFGCDGLGVE
+38 LVVGMIFGCDGLGVQ
-53 FNDVRGAQFVGM
+53 FDDVRGAQFVGM
-65 VALSIILFAGG
+65 VSLSIILFAGG
-76 LGTRIKDIRPVFVPG
+76 LGTRIKDIKPILAPG

-102 TIITGVFVWWIS
+102 TAITGIFVWWIS
-114 GFSWTSIHFA
+114 GLSWTSIHFA
-124 ILPSMLL
+124 LLPSMLL

-144 GILGAHKIN
+144 GILGAQKMN
-153 LKHSLRPTLELESGS
+153 LKHNLRPTLELESGS

-173 YLITTMLVDVLVSGD
+173 YLITTMLVDVLVTGD
-188 SFTTVSLVRMFLVQ
+188 SVTVVSLLRIFLVQ
-202 FSVGSLLGYAFG
+202 FVLGALLGFAFG

-248 SLGGNGY
+248 TLGGNGY

-261 GIVIGNEKI
+261 GIVIGNEKV

-298 VNPFEMWQV
+298 VNPLEMWQV
-307 AGMALLIGVF
+307 AGMALLIGLF
-317 MIMVARPVSV
+317 MIVVARPISV
-327 FLSLIPFKNIPFKA
+327 FFSLIPFSNIPFKG
-341 KVFTSWVGLR
+341 KVFISWVGLR

-366 LEDHYTI
+366 LEDHHTI

-385 LVQGTTITSIAQWL
+385 LVQGTTITSMAQYL
-399 NLDEPLANDVSDFGV
+399 KLSEPLLNDVSDFGV

-419 SGSSLKELD
+419 SGSSLKDLY
-428 VTADML
+428 VTATML
-434 QRGCLV
+434 EKGCFV
-440 RDLRLPQGQLVMMV
+440 RDLHLPQGQLVMMV
-454 KRDKDLLVPNGQLK
+454 KRDKELLVPNGQLE
-468 LHEGDR
+468 LLEGDH
-474 LLIIR
+474 LLIIQ
-479 EQREDAKP
+479 EKKDNSDK
-487 TMQ
+487 

>member
-1 MTFTTGNILLI
+1 MIFTTGNILLI
-12 GAILLMAGILI
+12 GAVLLMAGILI

-38 LVVGMVFGCDGLGVE
+38 LVVGMIFGCDGLGVQ
-53 FNDVRGAQFVGM
+53 FDDVRGAQFVGM
-65 VALSIILFAGG
+65 VSLSIILFAGG
-76 LGTRIKDIRPVFVPG
+76 LGTRIKDIKPILAPG

-102 TIITGVFVWWIS
+102 TAITGIFVWWIS
-114 GFSWTSIHFA
+114 GLSWTSIHFA
-124 ILPSMLL
+124 LLPSMLL

-144 GILGAHKIN
+144 GILGAQKMN
-153 LKHSLRPTLELESGS
+153 LKHNLRPTLELESGS

-173 YLITTMLVDVLVSGD
+173 YLITTMLVDVLVTGD
-188 SFTTVSLVRMFLVQ
+188 SVTVVSLLRIFLVQ
-202 FSVGSLLGYAFG
+202 FVLGALLGFAFG

-248 SLGGNGY
+248 TLGGNGY

-261 GIVIGNEKI
+261 GIVIGNEKV

-298 VNPFEMWQV
+298 VNPLEMWQV
-307 AGMALLIGVF
+307 AGMALLIGLF
-317 MIMVARPVSV
+317 MIVVARPISV
-327 FLSLIPFKNIPFKA
+327 FFSLIPFSNIPFKGKA
-341 KVFTSWVGLR
+341 FISWVGLR

-385 LVQGTTITSIAQWL
+385 LVQGTTITSMAQYL
-399 NLDEPLANDVSDFGV
+399 KLSEPLLNDVSDFGV

-419 SGSSLKELD
+419 SGSSLKDLY
-428 VTADML
+428 VTATML
-434 QRGCLV
+434 EKGCFV
-440 RDLRLPQGQLVMMV
+440 RDLHLPQGQLVMMV
-454 KRDKDLLVPNGQLK
+454 KRDKELLVPNGQLE
-468 LHEGDR
+468 LREGDH
-474 LLIIR
+474 LLIIQ
-479 EQREDAKP
+479 ETKQ
-487 TMQ
+487 

>member
-1 MTFTTGNILLI
+1 MIFTTGNILLI
-12 GAILLMAGILI
+12 GAVLLMAGILI

-38 LVVGMVFGCDGLGVE
+38 LVVGMIFGCDGLGVQ
-53 FNDVRGAQFVGM
+53 FDDVRGAQFVGM
-65 VALSIILFAGG
+65 VSLSIILFAGG
-76 LGTRIKDIRPVFVPG
+76 LGTRIKDIKPILSPG

-102 TIITGVFVWWIS
+102 TAITGIFVWWIS

-124 ILPSMLL
+124 LLPSMLL

-144 GILGAHKIN
+144 GILGAQKMN
-153 LKHSLRPTLELESGS
+153 LKHNLRPTLELESGS

-173 YLITTMLVDVLVSGD
+173 YLITTMLVDVLVTGD
-188 SFTTVSLVRMFLVQ
+188 SVTVVSLLRIFLVQ
-202 FSVGSLLGYAFG
+202 FVLGALLGFAFG

-248 SLGGNGY
+248 TLGGNGY

-261 GIVIGNEKI
+261 GIVIGNEKV

-298 VNPFEMWQV
+298 VNPLEMWQV
-307 AGMALLIGVF
+307 AGMALLIGLF
-317 MIMVARPVSV
+317 MIVVARPISV
-327 FLSLIPFKNIPFKA
+327 FFSLIPFSNIPFKG
-341 KVFTSWVGLR
+341 KVFISWVGLR

-366 LEDHYTI
+366 LEDHHTI

-385 LVQGTTITSIAQWL
+385 LVQGTTITSMAQYL
-399 NLDEPLANDVSDFGV
+399 KLSEPLLNDVSDFGV

-419 SGSSLKELD
+419 SGSSLKDLY
-428 VTADML
+428 VTSTML
-434 QRGCLV
+434 EKGSFV
-440 RDLRLPQGQLVMMV
+440 RDLHLPQGQLVMMV
-454 KRDKDLLVPNGQLK
+454 KRDNELLVPNGQLE
-468 LHEGDR
+468 LREGDH
-474 LLIIR
+474 LLIIQ
-479 EQREDAKP
+479 ETKQ
-487 TMQ
+487 

>member
-1 MTFTTGNILLI
+1 MIFTTGNILLI
-12 GAILLMAGILI
+12 GAVLLMAGILI

-38 LVVGMVFGCDGLGVE
+38 LVVGMIFGCDGLGVQ
-53 FNDVRGAQFVGM
+53 FDDVRGAQFVGM
-65 VALSIILFAGG
+65 VSLSIILFAGG
-76 LGTRIKDIRPVFVPG
+76 LGTRIKDIKPILSPG

-102 TIITGVFVWWIS
+102 TAITGIFVWWIS
-114 GFSWTSIHFA
+114 GLSWTSIHFA
-124 ILPSMLL
+124 LLPSMLL

-144 GILGAHKIN
+144 GILGAQKMN
-153 LKHSLRPTLELESGS
+153 LKHNLRPTLELESGS

-173 YLITTMLVDVLVSGD
+173 YLITTMLVDVLVTGD
-188 SFTTVSLVRMFLVQ
+188 SVTVVSLLRIFLVQ
-202 FSVGSLLGYAFG
+202 FVLGALLGFAFG

-248 SLGGNGY
+248 TLGGNGY

-261 GIVIGNEKI
+261 GIVIGNEKV

-298 VNPFEMWQV
+298 VNPLEMWQV
-307 AGMALLIGVF
+307 AGMALLIGLF
-317 MIMVARPVSV
+317 MIVVARPISV
-327 FLSLIPFKNIPFKA
+327 FFSLIPFSNIPFKG
-341 KVFTSWVGLR
+341 KVFISWVGLR

-366 LEDHYTI
+366 LEYHHTI

-385 LVQGTTITSIAQWL
+385 LVQGTTITSMAQYL
-399 NLDEPLANDVSDFGV
+399 KLSEPLLNDVSDFGV

-419 SGSSLKELD
+419 SGSSLKDLY
-428 VTADML
+428 VTATML
-434 QRGCLV
+434 EKGCFV
-440 RDLRLPQGQLVMMV
+440 RDLHLPQGQLVMMV
-454 KRDKDLLVPNGQLK
+454 KRDNELLVPNGQLE
-468 LHEGDR
+468 LREGDH
-474 LLIIR
+474 LLIIQ
-479 EQREDAKP
+479 ETKQ
-487 TMQ
+487 

>member
-1 MTFTTGNILLI
+1 MIFTTGNILLI
-12 GAILLMAGILI
+12 GAVLLMAGILI

-38 LVVGMVFGCDGLGVE
+38 LVVGMIFGCDGLGVQ
-53 FNDVRGAQFVGM
+53 FDDVRGAQFVGM
-65 VALSIILFAGG
+65 VSLSIILFAGG
-76 LGTRIKDIRPVFVPG
+76 LGTRIKDIKPILAPG

-102 TIITGVFVWWIS
+102 TAITGIFVWWIS
-114 GFSWTSIHFA
+114 GLSWTSIHFA
-124 ILPSMLL
+124 LLPSMLL

-144 GILGAHKIN
+144 GILGAQKMN
-153 LKHSLRPTLELESGS
+153 LRHNLRPTLELESGS

-173 YLITTMLVDVLVSGD
+173 YLITTMLVDVLVTGD
-188 SFTTVSLVRMFLVQ
+188 SVTVVSLLRIFLVQ
-202 FSVGSLLGYAFG
+202 FVLGALFGFAFG

-248 SLGGNGY
+248 TLGGNGY

-261 GIVIGNEKI
+261 GIVIGNEKV

-298 VNPFEMWQV
+298 VNPLEMWQV
-307 AGMALLIGVF
+307 AGMALLIGLF
-317 MIMVARPVSV
+317 MIVVARPISV
-327 FLSLIPFKNIPFKA
+327 FFSLIPFSNIPFKG
-341 KVFTSWVGLR
+341 KVFISWVGLR

-366 LEDHYTI
+366 LEDHHTI

-385 LVQGTTITSIAQWL
+385 LVQGTTITSMAQYL
-399 NLDEPLANDVSDFGV
+399 KLSEPLLNDVSDFGV

-419 SGSSLKELD
+419 SGSSLKDLY
-428 VTADML
+428 VTSTML
-434 QRGCLV
+434 EKGSFV
-440 RDLRLPQGQLVMMV
+440 RDLHLPQGQLVMMV
-454 KRDKDLLVPNGQLK
+454 KRDNELLVPNGQLE
-468 LHEGDR
+468 LREGDH
-474 LLIIR
+474 LLIIQ
-479 EQREDAKP
+479 ETKQ
-487 TMQ
+487 

>member
-1 MTFTTGNILLI
+1 MIFTTGNILLI
-12 GAILLMAGILI
+12 GAVLLMAGILI

-38 LVVGMVFGCDGLGVE
+38 LVVGMIFGCDGLGVQ
-53 FNDVRGAQFVGM
+53 FDDVRGAQFVGM
-65 VALSIILFAGG
+65 VSLSIILFAGG
-76 LGTRIKDIRPVFVPG
+76 LGTRIKDIKPILAPG

-102 TIITGVFVWWIS
+102 TAITGIFVWWIS
-114 GFSWTSIHFA
+114 GLSWTSIHFA
-124 ILPSMLL
+124 LLPSMLL

-144 GILGAHKIN
+144 GILGAQKMN
-153 LKHSLRPTLELESGS
+153 LKHNLRPTLELESGS

-173 YLITTMLVDVLVSGD
+173 YLITTMLVDVLVTGD
-188 SFTTVSLVRMFLVQ
+188 SVTVVSLLRIFLVQ
-202 FSVGSLLGYAFG
+202 FVLGALFGFAFG

-248 SLGGNGY
+248 TLGGNGY

-261 GIVIGNEKI
+261 GIVIGNEKV

-298 VNPFEMWQV
+298 VNPLEMWQV
-307 AGMALLIGVF
+307 AGMALLIGLF
-317 MIMVARPVSV
+317 MIVVARPISV
-327 FLSLIPFKNIPFKA
+327 FFSLIPFSNIPFKG
-341 KVFTSWVGLR
+341 KVFISWVGLR

-366 LEDHYTI
+366 LEDHHTI

-385 LVQGTTITSIAQWL
+385 LVQGTTITSMAQYL
-399 NLDEPLANDVSDFGV
+399 KLSEPLLNDVSDFGV

-419 SGSSLKELD
+419 SGSSLKDLY
-428 VTADML
+428 VTSTML
-434 QRGCLV
+434 EKGSFV
-440 RDLRLPQGQLVMMV
+440 RDLHLPQGQLVMMV
-454 KRDKDLLVPNGQLK
+454 KRDNELLVPNGQLE
-468 LHEGDR
+468 LREGDH
-474 LLIIR
+474 LLIIQ
-479 EQREDAKP
+479 ETKQ
-487 TMQ
+487 

>member
-1 MTFTTGNILLI
+1 MIFTTGNILLI
-12 GAILLMAGILI
+12 GAVLLMAGILI

-38 LVVGMVFGCDGLGVE
+38 LVVGMIFGCDGLGVQ
-53 FNDVRGAQFVGM
+53 FDDVRGAQFVGM
-65 VALSIILFAGG
+65 VSLSIILFAGG
-76 LGTRIKDIRPVFVPG
+76 LGTRIKDIKPILAPG
-91 IVLSTVGVLLT
+91 IVLSTAGVLLT
-102 TIITGVFVWWIS
+102 TAITGIFVWWIS
-114 GFSWTSIHFA
+114 GLSWTSIHFA
-124 ILPSMLL
+124 LLPSMLL

-144 GILGAHKIN
+144 GILGAQKMN
-153 LKHSLRPTLELESGS
+153 LKHNLRPTLELESGS

-173 YLITTMLVDVLVSGD
+173 YLITTMLVDVLVTGD
-188 SFTTVSLVRMFLVQ
+188 SVTVVSLLRIFLVQ
-202 FSVGSLLGYAFG
+202 FVLGALLGFAFG

-248 SLGGNGY
+248 TLGGNGY

-261 GIVIGNEKI
+261 GIVIGNEKV

-298 VNPFEMWQV
+298 VNPLEMWQV
-307 AGMALLIGVF
+307 AGMALLIGLF
-317 MIMVARPVSV
+317 MIVVARPISV
-327 FLSLIPFKNIPFKA
+327 FFSLIPFKNIPFKGKA
-341 KVFTSWVGLR
+341 FISWVGLR

-385 LVQGTTITSIAQWL
+385 LVQGTTITSMAQYL
-399 NLDEPLANDVSDFGV
+399 KLSEPLLNDVSDFGV

-419 SGSSLKELD
+419 SGSSLKDLY
-428 VTADML
+428 VTATML
-434 QRGCLV
+434 EKGCFV
-440 RDLRLPQGQLVMMV
+440 RDLHLPQGQLVMMV
-454 KRDKDLLVPNGQLK
+454 KRDKELLVPNGQLE
-468 LHEGDR
+468 LREGDH
-474 LLIIR
+474 LLIIQ
-479 EQREDAKP
+479 EKKDNSDK
-487 TMQ
+487 

>member
-1 MTFTTGNILLI
+1 MIFTTGNILLI
-12 GAILLMAGILI
+12 GAVLLMAGILI

-38 LVVGMVFGCDGLGVE
+38 LVVGMIFGCDGLGVQ
-53 FNDVRGAQFVGM
+53 FDDVRGAQFVGM
-65 VALSIILFAGG
+65 VPLSIILFAGG
-76 LGTRIKDIRPVFVPG
+76 LGTRIKDIKPILSPG

-102 TIITGVFVWWIS
+102 TAITGIFVWWIS
-114 GFSWTSIHFA
+114 GLSWTSIHFA
-124 ILPSMLL
+124 LLPSMLL

-144 GILGAHKIN
+144 GILGAQKMN
-153 LKHSLRPTLELESGS
+153 LKHNLRPTLELESGS

-173 YLITTMLVDVLVSGD
+173 YLITTMLVDVLVTGD
-188 SFTTVSLVRMFLVQ
+188 SVTVVSLLRIFLVQ
-202 FSVGSLLGYAFG
+202 FVLGALLGFAFG

-248 SLGGNGY
+248 TLGGNGY

-261 GIVIGNEKI
+261 GIVIGNEKV

-298 VNPFEMWQV
+298 VNPLEMWQV
-307 AGMALLIGVF
+307 AGMALLIGLF
-317 MIMVARPVSV
+317 MIVVARPISV
-327 FLSLIPFKNIPFKA
+327 FFSLIPFSNIPFKG
-341 KVFTSWVGLR
+341 KVFISWVGLR

-366 LEDHYTI
+366 LEYHHTI

-385 LVQGTTITSIAQWL
+385 LVQGTTITSMAQYL
-399 NLDEPLANDVSDFGV
+399 KLSEPLLNDVSDFGV

-419 SGSSLKELD
+419 SGSSLKDLY
-428 VTADML
+428 VTSTML
-434 QRGCLV
+434 EKGSFV
-440 RDLRLPQGQLVMMV
+440 RDLHLPQGQLVMMV
-454 KRDKDLLVPNGQLK
+454 KRDNELLVPNGQLE
-468 LHEGDR
+468 LREGDH
-474 LLIIR
+474 LLIIQ
-479 EQREDAKP
+479 ETKQ
-487 TMQ
+487 

>member
-1 MTFTTGNILLI
+1 MIFTTGNILLI
-12 GAILLMAGILI
+12 GAVLLMAGILI

-38 LVVGMVFGCDGLGVE
+38 LVVGMIFGCDGLGVQ
-53 FNDVRGAQFVGM
+53 FDDVRGAQFVGM
-65 VALSIILFAGG
+65 VSLSIILFAGG
-76 LGTRIKDIRPVFVPG
+76 LGTRIKDIKPILSPG

-102 TIITGVFVWWIS
+102 TAITGIFVWWIS
-114 GFSWTSIHFA
+114 GLSWTSIHFA
-124 ILPSMLL
+124 LLPSMLL

-144 GILGAHKIN
+144 GILGAQKMN
-153 LKHSLRPTLELESGS
+153 LKHNLRPTLELESGS

-173 YLITTMLVDVLVSGD
+173 YLITTMLVDVLVTGD
-188 SFTTVSLVRMFLVQ
+188 SVTVVSLLRIFLVQ
-202 FSVGSLLGYAFG
+202 FVLGALLGFAFG

-248 SLGGNGY
+248 TLGGNGY

-261 GIVIGNEKI
+261 GIVIGNEKV

-298 VNPFEMWQV
+298 VNPLEMWQV
-307 AGMALLIGVF
+307 AGMALLIGLF
-317 MIMVARPVSV
+317 MIVVARPISV
-327 FLSLIPFKNIPFKA
+327 FFSLIPFSNIPFKG
-341 KVFTSWVGLR
+341 KVFISWVGLR

-385 LVQGTTITSIAQWL
+385 LVQGTTITSMAQYL
-399 NLDEPLANDVSDFGV
+399 KLSEPLLNDVSDFGV

-419 SGSSLKELD
+419 SGSSLKDLY
-428 VTADML
+428 VTATML
-434 QRGCLV
+434 EKGCFV
-440 RDLRLPQGQLVMMV
+440 RDLHLPQGQLVMMV
-454 KRDKDLLVPNGQLK
+454 KRDKELLVPNGQLE
-468 LHEGDR
+468 LREGDH
-474 LLIIR
+474 LLIIQ
-479 EQREDAKP
+479 ETKQ
-487 TMQ
+487 

>member
-12 GAILLMAGILI
+12 GAVLLMAGILI

-38 LVVGMVFGCDGLGVE
+38 LVVGMIFGCDGLGVQ
-53 FNDVRGAQFVGM
+53 FDDVRGAQFVGM
-65 VALSIILFAGG
+65 VSLSIILFAGG
-76 LGTRIKDIRPVFVPG
+76 LGTRIKDIKPILAPG

-102 TIITGVFVWWIS
+102 TAITGIFVWWIS
-114 GFSWTSIHFA
+114 GLSWTSIHFA
-124 ILPSMLL
+124 LLPSMLL

-144 GILGAHKIN
+144 GILGAQKMN
-153 LKHSLRPTLELESGS
+153 LRHNLRPTLELESGS

-173 YLITTMLVDVLVSGD
+173 YLITTMLVDVLVTGD
-188 SFTTVSLVRMFLVQ
+188 SVTVVSLLRIFLVQ
-202 FSVGSLLGYAFG
+202 FVLGVLLGFAFG

-248 SLGGNGY
+248 TLGGNGY

-261 GIVIGNEKI
+261 GIVIGNEKV

-298 VNPFEMWQV
+298 VNPLEMWQV
-307 AGMALLIGVF
+307 AGMALLIGLF
-317 MIMVARPVSV
+317 MIVVARPISV
-327 FLSLIPFKNIPFKA
+327 FFSLIPFSNIPFKG
-341 KVFTSWVGLR
+341 KVFISWVGLR

-366 LEDHYTI
+366 LEDHHTI

-385 LVQGTTITSIAQWL
+385 LVQGTTITSMAQYL
-399 NLDEPLANDVSDFGV
+399 KLSEPLLNDVSDFGV

-419 SGSSLKELD
+419 SGSLLKDLY
-428 VTADML
+428 VTSTML
-434 QRGCLV
+434 EKGSFV
-440 RDLRLPQGQLVMMV
+440 RDLHLPQGQLVMMV
-454 KRDKDLLVPNGQLK
+454 KRDNELLVPNGQLE
-468 LHEGDR
+468 LREGDH
-474 LLIIR
+474 LLIIQ
-479 EQREDAKP
+479 ETKQ
-487 TMQ
+487 

>member
-1 MTFTTGNILLI
+1 MIFTTGNILLI
-12 GAILLMAGILI
+12 GAVLLMAGILI

-38 LVVGMVFGCDGLGVE
+38 LVVGMIFGCDGLGVQ
-53 FNDVRGAQFVGM
+53 FDDVRGAQFVGM
-65 VALSIILFAGG
+65 VSLSIILFAGG
-76 LGTRIKDIRPVFVPG
+76 LGTRIKDIKPILSPG

-102 TIITGVFVWWIS
+102 TAITGIFVWWIS
-114 GFSWTSIHFA
+114 GLSWTSIHFA
-124 ILPSMLL
+124 LLPSMLL

-144 GILGAHKIN
+144 GILGAQKMN
-153 LKHSLRPTLELESGS
+153 LKHNLRPTLEFESGS

-173 YLITTMLVDVLVSGD
+173 YLITTMLVDVLVTGD
-188 SFTTVSLVRMFLVQ
+188 SVTVVSLLRIFLVQ
-202 FSVGSLLGYAFG
+202 FVLGALLGFAFG

-248 SLGGNGY
+248 TLGGNGY

-261 GIVIGNEKI
+261 GIVIGNEKV

-298 VNPFEMWQV
+298 VNPLEMWQV
-307 AGMALLIGVF
+307 AGMALLIGLF
-317 MIMVARPVSV
+317 MIVVARPISV
-327 FLSLIPFKNIPFKA
+327 FFSLIPFSNIPFKG
-341 KVFTSWVGLR
+341 KVFISWVGLR

-366 LEDHYTI
+366 LEDHHTI

-385 LVQGTTITSIAQWL
+385 LVQGTTITSMAQYL
-399 NLDEPLANDVSDFGV
+399 KLSEPLLNDVSDFGV

-419 SGSSLKELD
+419 SGSSLKDLY
-428 VTADML
+428 VTSTML
-434 QRGCLV
+434 EKGSFV
-440 RDLRLPQGQLVMMV
+440 RDLHLPQGQLVMMV
-454 KRDKDLLVPNGQLK
+454 KRDNELLVPNGQLE
-468 LHEGDR
+468 LREGDH
-474 LLIIR
+474 LLIIQ
-479 EQREDAKP
+479 ETKQ
-487 TMQ
+487 

>member
-1 MTFTTGNILLI
+1 MIFTTGNILLI
-12 GAILLMAGILI
+12 GAVLLMAGILI

-38 LVVGMVFGCDGLGVE
+38 LVVGMIFGCDGLGVP
-53 FNDVRGAQFVGM
+53 FDDVRGAQFVGM
-65 VALSIILFAGG
+65 VSLSIILFAGG
-76 LGTRIKDIRPVFVPG
+76 LGTRIKDIKPILAPG

-102 TIITGVFVWWIS
+102 TAITGIFVWWIS
-114 GFSWTSIHFA
+114 GLSWTSIHFA
-124 ILPSMLL
+124 LLPSMLL

-144 GILGAHKIN
+144 GILGAQKMN
-153 LKHSLRPTLELESGS
+153 LKHNLRPTLELESGS

-173 YLITTMLVDVLVSGD
+173 YLITTMLVDVLVTGD
-188 SFTTVSLVRMFLVQ
+188 SVTVVSLLRIFLVQ
-202 FSVGSLLGYAFG
+202 FVLGALLGFAFG

-248 SLGGNGY
+248 TLGGNGY

-261 GIVIGNEKI
+261 GIVIGNEKV

-298 VNPFEMWQV
+298 VNPLEMWQV
-307 AGMALLIGVF
+307 AGMALLIGLF
-317 MIMVARPVSV
+317 MIVVARPISV
-327 FLSLIPFKNIPFKA
+327 FLSLIPFKNIPFKGKA
-341 KVFTSWVGLR
+341 FISWVGLR

-385 LVQGTTITSIAQWL
+385 LVQGTTITSMAQYL
-399 NLDEPLANDVSDFGV
+399 KLSEPLLNDVSDFGV

-419 SGSSLKELD
+419 SGSSLKDLY
-428 VTADML
+428 VTSTML
-434 QRGCLV
+434 EKGCFV
-440 RDLRLPQGQLVMMV
+440 RDLHLPQGQLVMMV
-454 KRDKDLLVPNGQLK
+454 KRDKELLVPNGQLE
-468 LHEGDR
+468 LLEGDH
-474 LLIIR
+474 LLIIQ
-479 EQREDAKP
+479 ETKQ
-487 TMQ
+487 